1 MFQEYLLSC
10 CLHEI
15 FVCTNLV
22 KQILSMWIFFCDT
35 EIFVGNVKI
44 SVDDMEMFVNKHVCN
59 VEMCVCTNL
68 GNFCSTVG
76 RCLLSVVVNVV
87 TQEFRSS
94 GSQCVKC

>member
-1 MFQEYLLSC
+1 MILKYL
-10 CLHEI
+10 
-15 FVCTNLV
+15 F
-22 KQILSMWIFFCDT
+22 
-35 EIFVGNVKI
+35 GNVKI
-44 SVDDMEMFVNKHVCN
+44 SVDDMEMFVNKHVGN
-59 VEMCVCTNL
+59 VEMCVSTNL